1 MWWSIFGHLY
11 CRIAELVMRHQR
23 LVVQL
28 YVWQIDDI
36 VIDREILASYLFK
49 VSRAQARLLVIIF
62 VSDLYLLFPKVLFV
76 RLFVTPFPEQ
86 SRALLLLLLLLNR
99 KYYSFHFTKVHIFCP
114 VTNKWY
120 WDFVLKYIEDTNLCC
135 KL

>member
-76 RLFVTPFPEQ
+76 RLFVTLFPEQ
-86 SRALLLLLLLLNR
+86 SIIIIIIIISSRSESSKSA
-99 KYYSFHFTKVHIFCP
+99 IFVFFCHCVFSWTFP
-114 VTNKWY
+114 PISSNY
-120 WDFVLKYIEDTNLCC
+120 DEILFFSLS
-135 KL
+135 